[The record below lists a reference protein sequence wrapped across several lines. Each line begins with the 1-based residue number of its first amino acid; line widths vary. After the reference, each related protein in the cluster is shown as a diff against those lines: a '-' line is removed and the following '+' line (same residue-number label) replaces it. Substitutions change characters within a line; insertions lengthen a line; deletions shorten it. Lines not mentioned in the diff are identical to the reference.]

1 MGEMRF
7 TPPLISSSSFPCF
20 SFELLDWPPCNC
32 LSSSQPEMSCG
43 LKRKVRQVK
52 QGKPD
57 NSRSGQLLQQHIF
70 VGTTRAFEAAFNQ
83 RRVKKRNAECTPLGS
98 RCHHEQQEQLHEDR
112 TQREVRAH
120 LPLLLHLVPVQPV
133 LLPPGHSDPLS
144 VLSNSN
150 NSLLFTNIVNT
161 KFSRTLGV
169 GDLSLPEVVFLAHQ
183 YKEDAC
189 RPHSPGTKTM

>member
-1 MGEMRF
+1 M
-7 TPPLISSSSFPCF
+7 
-20 SFELLDWPPCNC
+20 
-32 LSSSQPEMSCG
+32 
-43 LKRKVRQVK
+43 QVK

-57 NSRSGQLLQQHIF
+57 KSRSGQLLQQHIF

-83 RRVKKRNAECTPLGS
+83 RRVKKRNAECRSLGS
-98 RCHHEQQEQLHEDR
+98 RCHHEQQEHQQEDQ
-112 TQREVRAH
+112 THREVSVY

-133 LLPPGHSDPLS
+133 LLPPGHSDPFS

-150 NSLLFTNIVNT
+150 NSLLFTSIVNT
-161 KFSRTLGV
+161 KFLRTVGV

-189 RPHSPGTKTM
+189 RPHSPGTKTR

>member
-1 MGEMRF
+1 MKE
-7 TPPLISSSSFPCF
+7 
-20 SFELLDWPPCNC
+20 
-32 LSSSQPEMSCG
+32 
-43 LKRKVRQVK
+43 
-52 QGKPD
+52 GKPD
-57 NSRSGQLLQQHIF
+57 KSRSGQLLQQHIF

-83 RRVKKRNAECTPLGS
+83 RRVKKRNAECRSLGS
-98 RCHHEQQEQLHEDR
+98 RCHHEQQEQEDQ
-112 TQREVRAH
+112 TQREVSAH

-144 VLSNSN
+144 VLSNSKY
-150 NSLLFTNIVNT
+150 SLLFTNIVNT

-189 RPHSPGTKTM
+189 TPHSPGTKTT